1 MKVSEKW
8 LREWVS
14 LNATTEEITH
24 QLIMAGTELDGIDPI
39 ASNFT
44 NVIVGQ
50 IKSIEKHPDADRLS
64 VCQVDVGEE
73 ELIQIVTNASVTS
86 NQIVPVAMIGA
97 ELPEAD
103 GKIFKIKKSKL
114 RGVLSQGMF
123 CGSETLGMSDTGEG
137 LLQLPEDAPIGK
149 NIRDVL
155 DLEDVILDLD
165 ATPNRADLLSVKG
178 VARELGVI
186 MQAEVSEV
194 DIKPVQ
200 PSIEDSFPIKIIC
213 DDLCQRYAGRVIR
226 NVDVKA
232 ETPEW
237 MVNKLLRSDIR
248 SLGPVVDVTN
258 YVMME
263 LGQPMH
269 GFDFNKLAGGIDV
282 RRANDGEKLVL
293 LDGKEISLSSD
304 TMVIADHEKAL
315 ALAGIMGG
323 DESAVND
330 DTQNIYLESAFFVPE
345 KIMGKARQYG
355 LHTDSSHRFERGVS
369 PDLQAIAMERATQ
382 LILEI
387 CGGDAGPLNDVTSND
402 QLGIREDIRFD
413 RSRIKRHLGIEVDD
427 DRVEDILSRLG
438 CAIVA
443 NDSGWNVTPPVFRF
457 DLATPEDCVE
467 EIARIYGY
475 DNIPARLRPMEP
487 RIVPKIETQL
497 DEKVLCNILVDRGY
511 QEAISYSFV
520 PPEVES
526 LLSPDGSEQIRL
538 DNPISEDLSIMRG
551 TLWSGLIPALDRN
564 VKRQQ
569 SRVRFFET
577 GLSFQ
582 KEEGELIQ
590 RKKLAGAVTGSLF
603 AEQWNTESRAVD
615 FYDIKGD
622 VEALL
627 EKASAYSFEF
637 KASTH
642 KALHP
647 GRSADIFIEGKQV
660 GVFGALHPA
669 VEAKLDLDQQV
680 FVFELDLDMISQRNL
695 PAYNKLSQY
704 PAVRRDLAL
713 LVKRDVSFADIENSL
728 KSLGLKELVD
738 SFVFDI
744 YEGENIDSEQKSVA
758 LGLIFQDFSRTLEE
772 QEISAHVEK
781 IMTTLENNTGAVLR

>member
-14 LNATTEEITH
+14 LDATTEEITH
-24 QLIMAGTELDGIDPI
+24 QLIMAGTELDGIDPV
-39 ASNFT
+39 ASDFT

-73 ELIQIVTNASVTS
+73 ELIQIVTNASVT
-86 NQIVPVAMIGA
+86 NDQLVAVAMIGA

-103 GKIFKIKKSKL
+103 GKVFKIKKSKL

-123 CGSETLGMSDTGEG
+123 CGSETLGMGEMGEG
-137 LLQLPEDAPIGK
+137 LLELPDDASVGK
-149 NIRDVL
+149 NIREVL
-155 DLEDVILDLD
+155 DLEDVLLDLD

-186 MQAEVSEV
+186 MQADVTEV
-194 DIKPVQ
+194 DINPVKAT
-200 PSIEDSFPIKIIC
+200 IDDFFPIKISC
-213 DDLCQRYAGRVIR
+213 DDLCQRYVGRVVR
-226 NVDVKA
+226 NVDVNA

-269 GFDFNKLAGGIDV
+269 GFDFDKLVGGIDV
-282 RRANDGEKLVL
+282 RRANEGEKLIL
-293 LDGKEISLSSD
+293 LDGKEVALSAE

-323 DESAVND
+323 DQSAVSE

-369 PDLQAIAMERATQ
+369 PDLQVIAMERATQ
-382 LILEI
+382 LILKI
-387 CGGDAGPLNDVTSND
+387 CGGEAGPVNDVISND
-402 QLGIREDIRFD
+402 QLLSRDAIRFD
-413 RSRIKRHLGIEVDD
+413 RSRINRHLGIEVDD
-427 DRVEDILSRLG
+427 TRVEDILTRLG
-438 CAIVA
+438 CMVSA
-443 NDSGWNVTPPVFRF
+443 NESGWDVTPPVFRF

-487 RIVPKIETQL
+487 RIVPKLETQL

-526 LLSPDGSEQIRL
+526 LLSPDGEQIRL

-569 SRVRFFET
+569 SRVRFFEI

-582 KEEGELIQ
+582 KEQGELIQ
-590 RKKLAGAVTGSLF
+590 RKKLAGAITGNLYS
-603 AEQWNTESRAVD
+603 EQWNTVSRTVD

-627 EKASAYSFEF
+627 EQATAHNFEF
-637 KASTH
+637 KPSSH

-647 GRSADIFIEGKQV
+647 GRSADIFTNGNRV
-660 GVFGALHPA
+660 GVLGALHPA
-669 VEAKLDLDQQV
+669 VESKLNLDQQV
-680 FVFELDLDMISQRNL
+680 FVFELDVDLISQKNL
-695 PAYNKLSQY
+695 PAYSKISQY

-713 LVKRDVSFADIENSL
+713 LVNRGVTFSDIDNAL
-728 KSLGLKELVD
+728 KNLRIKELVD
-738 SFVFDI
+738 SFVFDV
-744 YEGENIDSEQKSVA
+744 YEGENIDSKQKSIA
-758 LGLIFQDFSRTLEE
+758 LGLIFQDFSSTLEE

-781 IMTTLENNTGAVLR
+781 IMKTLESKTGAVLR